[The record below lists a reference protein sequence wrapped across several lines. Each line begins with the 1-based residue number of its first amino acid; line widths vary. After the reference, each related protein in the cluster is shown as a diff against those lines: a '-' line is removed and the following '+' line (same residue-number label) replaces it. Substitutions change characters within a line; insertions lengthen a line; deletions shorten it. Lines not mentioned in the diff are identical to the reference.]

1 MAKNDRKI
9 KFQLTFPENQK
20 KDANLFAIERFAFD
34 DLGDFIEER
43 QKISR
48 TLERALETNL
58 RVDYSDFS
66 NHVFFD
72 SAVAKFTIASNRVL
86 TRYPFNGTLLEKE
99 NFRLTGSGYDD
110 YIFDNWPRS
119 VGYVH
124 LSGTNQQFI
133 SASDTDNK
141 LLLSSASL
149 YVSAWV
155 EPNIQDENIILQV
168 GSGTVGA
175 SAVRQG
181 YDFYLSG
188 ASDPY
193 IKFKLF
199 SGSSVASVS
208 ASFSQFTG
216 SFNNVAVIYDNAAD
230 LLSIYI
236 NKERKASGTVA
247 FGPITFKPSNL
258 VVGSGSKFTTTA
270 ASGAYSFYS
279 GSLDEVRIFHT
290 ASELFHQKN
299 FDRPVDSEPYL
310 KLNYRFNEGITE
322 SGSVDQVVVDY
333 SKSSLHGILYNYES
347 SARVSASVMAQDP
360 GDPILYSFHSNVVA
374 FSASNS
380 LSASL
385 YDNNN
390 NNFIFNMIPEAILIE
405 DELAEGLLES
415 FVLAVARYFD
425 DVKLYIDQ
433 FDNLRVTN
441 YDKID
446 ETPDQ
451 FLPFLKRY
459 FGWKVTEHFGDAD
472 PLSFFF
478 GEGVLPSGSLEV
490 PLIDIKNQFWRRI
503 LNNLPYLMKTKGKR
517 HNLDAFFNVIGI
529 GKENINLKE
538 YGYLP
543 GSSIQDER
551 INKQLVTPLL
561 GIGTGSSGLL
571 FTSSFV
577 ETPEFMPLSS
587 SGYEFTVETMVQL
600 PFPSSSYTNTVNSGS
615 LWTLTGSSGFV
626 SLYWVRNDLT
636 AFNGKFVLSSS
647 APSSFSSSDLTIFD
661 GEIVHV
667 AAGRDPNDIPFIS
680 FRGIEGCDIVL
691 SEDFTG
697 SATFS
702 TPTTDTYKLVMG
714 AQSASLGLGTQGFFA
729 EYRVWDKKLS
739 GSELDDHALD
749 HLSIGVKN
757 PLDKPNRLL
766 GHWPLDE
773 DKVTNVSGNIE
784 TVKDL
789 SRNGLVAT
797 GSNFPATENAYQRFL
812 KDVNYNSPTMDLKW
826 TDNKIRIR
834 NTTELKFDEQ
844 ANDTNEVSLEF
855 NLVDSLNRDIS
866 KIFSTFDIINNL
878 VGSPVNKYRDEYSD
892 LEGIRA
898 QYFERLGDSLNFT
911 NFFKLFRWFDRKLSD
926 SIKQLLPSRVRF
938 IGGEQVV
945 ESHFLERSK
954 YSYKYPIFRTPQE
967 VPEIP
972 VEASGVIAGSKM
984 LDVDV
989 DTFNLEKVRDTR
1001 DIHNLDDVIDVTPV
1015 GISRIQSGS
1024 SFITSGFTLSFTL
1037 PQTPVPGNT
1046 LIAVIGSQG
1055 NLPSDVTSIDSNGGQ
1070 TWVKTIDGIHSFGH
1084 KTEIWYTTDV
1094 AEGSTADIDI
1104 NFGNSLNDKWAI
1116 VAEYEGVLQD
1126 VSLLQGAPAS
1136 VSAGSGPF
1144 TVGCGS
1150 PGTPLSAST
1159 LTIAGFHNETFPG
1172 ANEHV
1177 LLDLTFMEG
1186 FTNVDEVGTST
1197 SQRVSMWESGSVNQS
1212 PVVEPLPQLSG
1223 NSPSINRW
1231 QNAIAIFALA
1241 PESSTTSSFADKLPV
1256 ENRDSII
1263 NVESDCFCTPVS
1275 KYGDGVSRYYR
1286 NSTPSDPPHKFEI
1299 QQFSGF
1305 GASGFQDVPFAVA
1318 VNESGTLFVGILEA
1332 SNTSSRPKLRASS
1345 SHGGWNTISFDQ
1357 SLYEN
1362 FHSNDVDVAHN
1373 GIYSLYA
1380 DRRQGMLLVG
1390 TAAGTS
1396 TSNDQSWRIFSSSD
1410 SENSASLH
1418 LVESDPL
1425 GAIDVGS
1432 TINSIRENP
1441 HVEGNYF
1448 AAGTVVDTNTAHA
1461 WEVFS
1466 ASFDTLTSWVE
1477 VDSYFTGAYAKNV
1490 MSVFPA
1496 TNTSGVFA
1504 PGALD
1509 RSVATTNFEHA
1520 VLRASF
1526 SGGHPGTW
1534 ETVLDWENSGTNPSR
1549 FEDVCESIVHNRLYL
1564 VGGDFRGGFVLESTD
1579 GGHNWSEKLLNTD
1592 VDTYRSCLTIRNS
1605 FEEYLV
1611 LAGGNRDNVT
1621 NAVLQVIKI
1630 SDDKLQNTG
1639 FEPQTILTGTIWDL
1653 ASFENKVYYTFS
1665 EDYAGNPVA
1674 TLPEMDKLDNTTGG
1688 YGIVSI
1694 PADNQPRPNFY
1705 PIKVSGDTRDAFNDP
1720 NLGINFKNVF
1730 EREILRNKDKD
1741 NKG

>member
-1 MAKNDRKI
+1 MAKGNDRKI
-9 KFQLTFPENQK
+9 KFSLTFPENQK

-43 QKISR
+43 EKISR
-48 TLERALETNL
+48 TLERALETDL

-66 NHVFFD
+66 THVFFD
-72 SAVAKFTIASNRVL
+72 SAVAKLTIASDRVL
-86 TRYPFNGTLLEKE
+86 TRYPFNGTLIEKE

-110 YIFDNWPRS
+110 YIFDIWPRS
-119 VGYVH
+119 VGYVQ

-133 SASDTDNK
+133 SSSDTDNK

-149 YVSAWV
+149 YVSAWI
-155 EPNIQDENIILQV
+155 EPEIQDENIILQV

-208 ASFSQFTG
+208 ASYAEFTG

-230 LLSIYI
+230 LLSIYV
-236 NKERKASGTVA
+236 NKDKKASGTVD
-247 FGPITFKPSNL
+247 FGPITFKPSKFL
-258 VVGSGSKFTTTA
+258 VGSGSKFTTTA
-270 ASGAYSFYS
+270 ASGAYSFYT
-279 GSLDEVRIFHT
+279 GSIDEVRVCHT

-299 FDRPVDSEPYL
+299 FDRPIDSESYVR
-310 KLNYRFNEGITE
+310 LNYRFNEGITE
-322 SGSVDQVVVDY
+322 TGSVDQVVVDY
-333 SKSSLHGILYNYES
+333 SKSALHGLLFNYES

-360 GDPILYSFHSNVVA
+360 GDPILYSFHPNVVA
-374 FSASNS
+374 FSASHS

-415 FVLAVARYFD
+415 FVLAMARYFD

-441 YDKID
+441 YDEVD

-478 GEGVLPSGSLEV
+478 GEGILPSGSLDI
-490 PLIDIKNQFWRRI
+490 PLVEIKNQFWRRI

-561 GIGTGSSGLL
+561 GIGTGSDGLS

-577 ETPEFMPLSS
+577 ETQEFMPLSS

-626 SLYWVRNDLT
+626 SLYWIRNDLT
-636 AFNGKFVLSSS
+636 DFSGKFVLSSS
-647 APSSFSSSDLTIFD
+647 APSSFSSSLLNVFD
-661 GEIVHV
+661 GEIIHV
-667 AAGRDPNDIPFIS
+667 AAGRDPSDIPFIS
-680 FRGIEGCDIVL
+680 FRGIEGCDIIL

-714 AQSASLGLGTQGFFA
+714 AQSASMGLGAQGFFA

-757 PLDKPNRLL
+757 PLERPSRLL

-773 DKVTNVSGNIE
+773 DKTTDVSGNIN
-784 TVKDL
+784 TVSDL
-789 SRNGLVAT
+789 SRNGVVAT
-797 GSNFPATENAYQRFL
+797 GSEFPPTENAYQRFL

-866 KIFSTFDIINNL
+866 KIFSTFEIINNL

-972 VEASGVIAGSKM
+972 VEASASVAGSKM
-984 LDVDV
+984 MAVDV
-989 DTFNLEKVRDTR
+989 DTFNRDRIRDTR
-1001 DIHNLDDVIDVTPV
+1001 DIHNIDSVITEFPV
-1015 GISRIQSGS
+1015 GVLVQSAS
-1024 SFITSGFTLSFTL
+1024 AETASGTTLSFTL
-1037 PQTPVPGNT
+1037 PQAPTPGNT
-1046 LIAVIGSQG
+1046 LVACIMTVG
-1055 NLPSDVTSIDSNGGQ
+1055 NFPSGGVDVLSFDSNGGQ
-1070 TWVKTIDGIHSFGH
+1070 TWTFAVVGEHIFDYR
-1084 KTEIWYTTDV
+1084 TEIWYTTNV

-1104 NFGNSLNDKWAI
+1104 NFASSINAKSAI
-1116 VAEYEGVLQD
+1116 ILEYIGVA
-1126 VSLLQGAPAS
+1126 
-1136 VSAGSGPF
+1136 
-1144 TVGCGS
+1144 T
-1150 PGTPLSAST
+1150 
-1159 LTIAGFHNETFPG
+1159 
-1172 ANEHV
+1172 
-1177 LLDLTFMEG
+1177 DLTVKTATGSF
-1186 FTNVDEVGTST
+1186 VGTSPYTTTTNNPGLPVSASSLAVAAFANHLNSGQT
-1197 SQRVSMWESGSVNQS
+1197 SHEDLSLALIDGFEFVLQEGNGISRAISAWQSASIGQS
-1212 PVVEPLPQLSG
+1212 PVVSPSPSLSG
-1223 NSPSINRW
+1223 SSGVQRW
-1231 QNAIAIFALA
+1231 QNAIILFALQEA
-1241 PESSTTSSFADKLPV
+1241 SAFTGTFVTKVVSDD
-1256 ENRDSII
+1256 RDS
-1263 NVESDCFCTPVS
+1263 VAVPESDCFCTPVS
-1275 KYGDGVSRYYR
+1275 SFDEGNSRFYR
-1286 NSTPSDPPHKFEI
+1286 NAFPSDPPHKFEVDFPDSAVTSFVPYGI
-1299 QQFSGF
+1299 GVDSSERVYVMGTGFRTSGF
-1305 GASGFQDVPFAVA
+1305 PSEPQYTSVPRAFLYSGSTQLDEHFELYSVFAYPDVKRYEGIYVDNDEGIVLVGAKFGPNPTHEAFMLCGDVT
-1318 VNESGTLFVGILEA
+1318 GTIGYSYYGVGTDNDIF
-1332 SNTSSRPKLRASS
+1332 SASS
-1345 SHGGWNTISFDQ
+1345 TEDSVCTAINKTDDGVYLLTINRTGPTGSAAPWTVMTASADPLL
-1357 SLYEN
+1357 SSSWLA
-1362 FHSNDVDVAHN
+1362 VDEAF
-1373 GIYSLYA
+1373 YDDY
-1380 DRRQGMLLVG
+1380 DRVRLK
-1390 TAAGTS
+1390 
-1396 TSNDQSWRIFSSSD
+1396 DIFSS
-1410 SENSASLH
+1410 
-1418 LVESDPL
+1418 P
-1425 GAIDVGS
+1425 
-1432 TINSIRENP
+1432 
-1441 HVEGNYF
+1441 
-1448 AAGTVVDTNTAHA
+1448 
-1461 WEVFS
+1461 
-1466 ASFDTLTSWVE
+1466 
-1477 VDSYFTGAYAKNV
+1477 
-1490 MSVFPA
+1490 
-1496 TNTSGVFA
+1496 SGVFA
-1504 PGALD
+1504 VGYIATENTNVN
-1509 RSVATTNFEHA
+1509 VAHI
-1520 VLRASF
+1520 RASF
-1526 SGGHPGTW
+1526 SGGLTGSWNNIYSLTGT
-1534 ETVLDWENSGTNPSR
+1534 
-1549 FEDVCESIVHNRLYL
+1549 FEA
-1564 VGGDFRGGFVLESTD
+1564 G
-1579 GGHNWSEKLLNTD
+1579 
-1592 VDTYRSCLTIRNS
+1592 YRSPTGNMYVVGSSFNKGIVLRSQDEGLSWSTYLEGSEIISYYDVVTIKNS

-1611 LAGGNRDNVT
+1611 LSGQNKDGHGFLQTIKVSSDEQQNIPFSPETIFTGSIWAMTAMGDKAYFGYSTDFKVDVNDADPAEDYLNSHL
-1621 NAVLQVIKI
+1621 NSSGLFGVLQA
-1630 SDDKLQNTG
+1630 
-1639 FEPQTILTGTIWDL
+1639 PQ
-1653 ASFENKVYYTFS
+1653 
-1665 EDYAGNPVA
+1665 
-1674 TLPEMDKLDNTTGG
+1674 DNE
-1688 YGIVSI
+1688 V
-1694 PADNQPRPNFY
+1694 RPNFF
-1705 PIKVSGDTRDAFNDP
+1705 PIKVSGDQRDAINNP
-1720 NLGINFKNVF
+1720 NLGINFRNSF
-1730 EREILRNKDKD
+1730 ERELLIKKSRD
-1741 NKG
+1741 NEE